1 MDNQC
6 FDDIFYFLE
15 CITVGVQK
23 IGQNVTD
30 LLEPVTILI
39 IFTNRNSQQICAQH
53 SRHLV
58 KECQNSME
66 RDDAQALVIKFARKC
81 LQEFPSKVLC
91 MAKAVRRSDVGVEYI
106 WPGAR
111 VLNFGWRDG
120 NVEEVSVVSF
130 KLNSIDFFCQ
140 N

>member
-15 CITVGVQK
+15 CMTVGVQR
-23 IGQNVTD
+23 IGQNITG
-30 LLEPVTILI
+30 LLELVTTLS

-66 RDDAQALVIKFARKC
+66 RDDGQALVIKFIRKR
-81 LQEFPSKVLC
+81 LQEFPPKVLC
-91 MAKAVRRSDVGVEYI
+91 MAKAVRRSDVRVEYI

-111 VLNFGWRDG
+111 VLNFGWQDG
-120 NVEEVSVVSF
+120 NVEEIW
-130 KLNSIDFFCQ
+130 LTASI
-140 N
+140 